1 MEKCLKG
8 KKALFFL
15 AAIAVAIGFLTQVI
29 TVEFTLQNNNKMD
42 GTASLY
48 YQYLPRTQFSEEH
61 VSTCEFNDNVNY
73 NQNNSFNEDIFSFY
87 QSKCSEEEYFILIH
101 HVIYNETF
109 KEIARDKKASI
120 NSIKSTYRRL
130 IKKLKGEHYEKNK

>member
-48 YQYLPRTQFSEEH
+48 YQYLPQTQFSEEH
-61 VSTCEFNDNVNY
+61 VSTCEFSDNVL
-73 NQNNSFNEDIFSFY
+73 SFRIRTIGYLGGLLRLDCDTASTLYVTKMKIKFTFS
-87 QSKCSEEEYFILIH
+87 SDP
-101 HVIYNETF
+101 
-109 KEIARDKKASI
+109 A
-120 NSIKSTYRRL
+120 
-130 IKKLKGEHYEKNK
+130 LK